1 MYNSDP
7 FWEGRAME
15 NLHNINQNDSLFNQ
29 SILSRGSMQELLK
42 SQEKELT
49 KVFQRDFYVL
59 AIFPMFVDQCML
71 GYTWNT
77 IWLHTCNIII
87 PVLLLFGGEVWF
99 ISGTWNDEMLIEGTR
114 YQIIIFTTFTMF
126 MKNKMINKHGK

>member
-1 MYNSDP
+1 
-7 FWEGRAME
+7 ME

-29 SILSRGSMQELLK
+29 SIWSRGSMQELLK

-71 GYTWNT
+71 GYT
-77 IWLHTCNIII
+77 
-87 PVLLLFGGEVWF
+87 
-99 ISGTWNDEMLIEGTR
+99 
-114 YQIIIFTTFTMF
+114 
-126 MKNKMINKHGK
+126 